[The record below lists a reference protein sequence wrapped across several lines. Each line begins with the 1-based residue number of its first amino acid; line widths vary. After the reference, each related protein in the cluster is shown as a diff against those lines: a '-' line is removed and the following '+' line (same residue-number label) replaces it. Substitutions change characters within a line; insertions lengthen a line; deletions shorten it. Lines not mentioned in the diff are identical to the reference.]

1 MSEQTLTEPV
11 IKVTEDAARQ
21 VGVVRANEPE
31 NAEKTLRIFVEEGAA
46 VGFSMGWC
54 LMKNGTRIT
63 PSSFWGDSSRG

>member
-31 NAEKTLRIFVEEGAA
+31 NAELLLLLFVLLL
-46 VGFSMGWC
+46 FS
-54 LMKNGTRIT
+54 
-63 PSSFWGDSSRG
+63 